1 MTVIERPIEAKVERA
16 IKLDESVE
24 LQAIGLVQAI
34 VAKLEQDECLLE
46 RIDDSKDEK
55 VELSVESVSIG
66 NIEGQQVDGIDENN
80 LVATEPTSDTITE
93 VTIPVEEPITRVE
106 KIYPNEVTAT
116 DPISDQ
122 DQQTVEEK
130 FIESPAH
137 LIDSIKSGVAS
148 VEIITNDELTV
159 EQKSNAIKD
168 ILSNEPTAEIGT
180 EVSSVDVLTEKIQ
193 DPALH
198 AEVSTETVVSQN
210 DDSNLSEDKNV
221 INLESERIAPTDI
234 VEIIKEVVETKSAI
248 DENYPKTSVEYPE
261 PLITFNEVI
270 PTKSVSAAND
280 CNSIYA
286 ESVQTENDKDIQ
298 DKIADVDSK
307 PLEADKIETIPLYQ
321 SPVKV
326 VDITSEADGTAILP
340 LSVDVSSAVI
350 SNSNDQQISEK
361 TSIILDDLVIISK
374 PESDEYVCKV
384 EPTEYDI
391 TVAEANQN
399 ISNATS
405 QADVALIGQ
414 IMPDDSLVEDI
425 TIPRAILI
433 STKPA
438 LVALD
443 LANGTE
449 LLSTDVPEET
459 CDDTQEAIK
468 EVIVSTTPSQTL
480 DVASTDSLTIPPQNE
495 SAVSFIS
502 ETSIANVMTANDVNT
517 SNAVQSTVDM
527 LTESISVTDDTI
539 TVIISEEVAAT
550 SDTVSQ
556 TESISLVT
564 QPESIKIPVVIV
576 TESSEQTIENQPP
589 KTLIKQSSLEIPIID
604 SRDNFEDLMK
614 PQTAVSA
621 SVLQPK
627 SIESDPLH
635 DTDDDSEFVIVSDAE
650 VEALKFEEESRKTIP
665 STESVP
671 DAAEAS
677 PIAHVI
683 DVDIQAQCTDTLSN
697 TTNITDTTTTTKS
710 TSSVPLTVNTL
721 ITPNVSDVEIR
732 KPEGQFIGIF
742 KNTITFKV
750 RYFLIRTVTSLRRLD
765 CRT

>member
-46 RIDDSKDEK
+46 RIDDSKDVK
-55 VELSVESVSIG
+55 VELPVESASVG
-66 NIEGQQVDGIDENN
+66 NIEGQQVDRIDVVSSDSKLDYHNN
-80 LVATEPTSDTITE
+80 FVATEPTSDTITE
-93 VTIPVEEPITRVE
+93 VTIPVEEPITRFE

-116 DPISDQ
+116 DPISGQ

-148 VEIITNDELTV
+148 VE
-159 EQKSNAIKD
+159 QKSNAIKD

-180 EVSSVDVLTEKIQ
+180 EVSSVDILTEKIQ

-261 PLITFNEVI
+261 PLITCNEVI

-280 CNSIYA
+280 CKSINA

-307 PLEADKIETIPLYQ
+307 PLEDDKIETIPLYQ

-326 VDITSEADGTAILP
+326 VDITSAADGTAILP

-361 TSIILDDLVIISK
+361 TSIILDDLVIIAK

-459 CDDTQEAIK
+459 CDDTQEAIA

-502 ETSIANVMTANDVNT
+502 ETSIANVMAANDVNT

-539 TVIISEEVAAT
+539 TVIISEEVSAT

-556 TESISLVT
+556 TESISPVT

-627 SIESDPLH
+627 SIETDPMH
-635 DTDDDSEFVIVSDAE
+635 DIDDDSEFVIVSDAE

-665 STESVP
+665 GIEPVP

-677 PIAHVI
+677 PIAHVT
-683 DVDIQAQCTDTLSN
+683 DVDIQAQSTDTLSN
-697 TTNITDTTTTTKS
+697 TTNITDTTTTKS

-742 KNTITFKV
+742 KNTITFLV
-750 RYFLIRTVTSLRRLD
+750 RYFLIRTVTSLRRLH

>member
-46 RIDDSKDEK
+46 RNDDSKDEK
-55 VELSVESVSIG
+55 IELSVESVSIG
-66 NIEGQQVDGIDENN
+66 NIEGQQVDGIDVVSSDSKLDYHNN
-80 LVATEPTSDTITE
+80 FVATDPTSDTITE
-93 VTIPVEEPITRVE
+93 VTIAVEEPITRVE
-106 KIYPNEVTAT
+106 KIYTNEVTAT

-137 LIDSIKSGVAS
+137 LIDSIKSGVA
-148 VEIITNDELTV
+148 IITNDELTV

-168 ILSNEPTAEIGT
+168 ILGNEPTAEIGT
-180 EVSSVDVLTEKIQ
+180 EVSSVDVRTEKIQ

-234 VEIIKEVVETKSAI
+234 VEIIKHVVETKSAI

-307 PLEADKIETIPLYQ
+307 PLEADKIETITLYQ

-326 VDITSEADGTAILP
+326 LDITSEADGTTILP

-361 TSIILDDLVIISK
+361 TSIILDDLVIIAK

-480 DVASTDSLTIPPQNE
+480 DAASTDSLTIPPQNE

-539 TVIISEEVAAT
+539 TVIISEEVSAT

-697 TTNITDTTTTTKS
+697 TTNITDTTTTKS

-750 RYFLIRTVTSLRRLD
+750 RYFLIRTVTS
-765 CRT
+765 